1 MVTCAN
7 HNGYASQLSYFADYN
22 NIINKYTLQILQSRI
37 HFTRTQEKKIVFKCS
52 CVRTRGYDNICVI
65 CMCICFC
72 LY

>member
-37 HFTRTQEKKIVFKCS
+37 HFTRTQEKKIVFAGKENRFQMFLCTYA
-52 CVRTRGYDNICVI
+52 R
-65 CMCICFC
+65 
-72 LY
+72 L